1 MARAIL
7 RPLLA
12 AAFLLAAGVGSAR
25 ADTDLAWIGALPGVS
40 VRPVTAG
47 SPGPKTVY
55 QLSADLDA
63 TFASVRNGLTKR
75 HWALVPGPAA
85 PAGKKAP
92 PHTLI
97 AEKEGT
103 RVKVV
108 GSRAKGVSSLTVT
121 VVRGLGT
128 SGAVR

>member
-1 MARAIL
+1 MARGIL
-7 RPLLA
+7 RPFLA
-12 AAFLLAAGVGSAR
+12 AAFVLAVGVGSSR
-25 ADTDLAWIGALPGVS
+25 ADTDLAWIAALPGVS
-40 VRPVTAG
+40 LPPVKTGA
-47 SPGPKTVY
+47 PGPRTVY

-63 TFASVRNGLTKR
+63 TLTSVRDGLTKR
-75 HWALVPGPAA
+75 RWALVPAPVAA
-85 PAGKKAP
+85 AGKKGP
-92 PHTLI
+92 PRTLI